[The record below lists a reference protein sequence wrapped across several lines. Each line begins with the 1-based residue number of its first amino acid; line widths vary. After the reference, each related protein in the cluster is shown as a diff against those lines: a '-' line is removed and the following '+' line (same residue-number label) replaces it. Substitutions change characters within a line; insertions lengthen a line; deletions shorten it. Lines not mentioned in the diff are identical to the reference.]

1 MMFASVI
8 VLSITLVKAFAKDA
22 PEQVLTPVVS
32 LSFLL
37 CQPIHVIGLPAQPIN
52 IQKAQS

>member
-1 MMFASVI
+1 MMFASVV

-32 LSFLL
+32 SSFLL